1 MRGIRVLPFVLPAVL
16 LAQNVGSIEGTVL
29 DAKTGEPLPGANVVV
44 KGTYYGAAT
53 GTDGRFTITGV
64 SPGNYDLEVS
74 MMGYKIILRTGV
86 VVEKE
91 LTTHLEFEME
101 QTVLA
106 MGEEVVVVGKAP
118 LFDVDETA
126 SVTRVSREDIAN
138 KIVYSVDDILSEQVG
153 VRKVDNEIHIR
164 GGRVDESLYL
174 VDGLSIKDPLSGM
187 SGNLFVNAESIEDL
201 EIITGGYNAEYG
213 QAMSGII
220 NIRLKEGT
228 ERFEGSLKYASDNLG
243 PSGSFWPRYNTDQ
256 LEFNLGGPA
265 PLFELLARKAGLDL
279 PGKWSFFANGYGK
292 ISDTYLPGAGR
303 LYPHRNWSPP
313 PGMSVETADR
323 IMELLAPREEND
335 WHALYKLSWQLTE
348 KKKAAVSYDFSL
360 NINQGFFM
368 PRAFSSTYFPY
379 RYQQIL
385 DNYNTVTR
393 ESRLLKMN
401 WTHTLSPRSFYEV
414 TLGRFLTLEHSAVR
428 DLHWSQYRER
438 LDVEPTN
445 YVVKDRDGNIR
456 ITYGDE
462 FYDTGFSTEWYDLSS
477 DNTRLDID
485 WTYQTP
491 RRHKI
496 KGGVEGTLTE
506 IQVVDI
512 DEPWTGTTGLGINY
526 DAYRTRTLFGA
537 FYVQDR
543 IVFEGMTANLGLR
556 YDFWFP
562 GKYVEDAV
570 NNPETVIITREAR
583 ERFYEETFGFLGYR
597 GKGRLSPRVGIS
609 HPVTDNDV
617 LYFYYGHFSQLPTF
631 QYVYAKLAS
640 TSPSTYQ
647 VFGNPNLNPK
657 TTVQYELGIKH
668 RFHEDQVLEMKAYW
682 KDMFDYETSQSITPS
697 NPKYSH
703 LRFLMYFNAD
713 YARARGVEII
723 VRSRLWSYFYADAN
737 FNYSIATGKSSHP
750 LDNLLVQA
758 GQLREKPLDEVF
770 LRWDKPVQFFTNLS
784 YSHPSGWGAS
794 VRVEYETGRRYT
806 RSIPGTRD
814 YPGGIIEVDGTPYY
828 VGTREDDKPYF
839 YISKVPLTNVDLK
852 LHRDLN
858 AGGVRYRLF
867 LEVEN
872 LLDERIPRRI
882 NPFTGSGYDPG
893 EIIPYGLIDSPNPN
907 YDPSRFLLP
916 RRAQLGIQV
925 TFR

>member
-1 MRGIRVLPFVLPAVL
+1 MKSGVFLVLVIPLAL
-16 LAQNVGSIEGTVL
+16 LAQNTGTIEGTVV
-29 DAKTGEPLPGANVVV
+29 DGNTGDPLPGANVVV

-53 GTDGRFTITGV
+53 AGDGHFVITGV
-64 SPGNYDLEVS
+64 SAGNYDLKVS
-74 MMGYKIILRTGV
+74 MMGYKIVLRTGV
-86 VVEKE
+86 SVETGE
-91 LTTHLEFEME
+91 RTHLEFEME

-126 SVTRVSREDIAN
+126 SVTRVSRDDIAN
-138 KIVYSVDDILSEQVG
+138 KIVYSVDDILAEQVG

-201 EIITGGYNAEYG
+201 EIITGGYDAEYG

-228 ERFEGSLKYASDNLG
+228 DRFEGSMKYASDNLG
-243 PSGSFWPRYNTDQ
+243 LSSPYWPSYNTDQ
-256 LEFNLGGPA
+256 FEFNLGGPA
-265 PLFELLARKAGLDL
+265 PLLELFARNVGLDL
-279 PGKWSFFANGYGK
+279 PGRLSFFANGYGK
-292 ISDTYLPGAGR
+292 ITDTYLPGAAK
-303 LYPHRNWSPP
+303 LYPHRNWVSPL
-313 PGMSVETADR
+313 GMSEETADR
-323 IMELLAPREEND
+323 IMELLAPRENND

-348 KKKAAVSYDFSL
+348 KKKAALSYDVSL

-379 RYQQIL
+379 RYARIL
-385 DNYNTVTR
+385 DNYNTITR

-401 WTHTLSPRSFYEV
+401 WTHTLSPRTFYEL
-414 TLGRFLTLEHSAVR
+414 TLGRFLTLEHSAVQ
-428 DLHWSQYRER
+428 DLHWSEYRER

-445 YVVKDRDGNIR
+445 YVLKDREGNVR

-477 DNTRLDID
+477 DNYRLDFD
-485 WTYQTP
+485 WTHQTAH
-491 RRHKI
+491 RHKV
-496 KGGVEGTLTE
+496 KWGVEGTFSE

-512 DEPWTGTTGLGINY
+512 DEPWAGTTGLGVNY

-562 GKYVEDAV
+562 GKYVEQAV
-570 NNPETVIITREAR
+570 NDPETVIITEEAR
-583 ERFYEETFGFLGYR
+583 QRFYDETFGFLGYR

-631 QYVYAKLAS
+631 QYVYAKLSS
-640 TSPSTYQ
+640 TSQSTYQ
-647 VFGNPNLNPK
+647 VFGNPNLDPK

-668 RFHEDQVLEMKAYW
+668 RFNEDQVLEMKAYW

-723 VRSRLWSYFYADAN
+723 LRSRLWSYFYADAN
-737 FNYSIATGKSSHP
+737 FNYSIATGKSSTP
-750 LDNLLVQA
+750 FDNLLVQA

-770 LRWDKPVQFFTNLS
+770 LSWDKPVQFFVNFS
-784 YSHPSGWGAS
+784 YNYPSGWGAS
-794 VRVEYETGRRYT
+794 VRLEYETGRRYT
-806 RSIPGTRD
+806 RSIAGTRD
-814 YPGGIIEVDGTPYY
+814 YPDGIIEVAGAQYYIGTI
-828 VGTREDDKPYF
+828 EDDKPYF
-839 YISKVPLTNVDLK
+839 YISEKPLTNVDLK
-852 LHRDLN
+852 LHRDVKV
-858 AGGVRYRLF
+858 GGVRYRMF

-872 LLDERIPRRI
+872 VFDEKIPRRI
-882 NPFTGSGYDPG
+882 NPFTGRGYDPG
-893 EIIPYGLIDSPNPN
+893 EIIPYGLLDDPSPNF
-907 YDPSRFLLP
+907 DPSRFRMP
-916 RRAQLGIQV
+916 RRAQVGVQV
-925 TFR
+925 TF